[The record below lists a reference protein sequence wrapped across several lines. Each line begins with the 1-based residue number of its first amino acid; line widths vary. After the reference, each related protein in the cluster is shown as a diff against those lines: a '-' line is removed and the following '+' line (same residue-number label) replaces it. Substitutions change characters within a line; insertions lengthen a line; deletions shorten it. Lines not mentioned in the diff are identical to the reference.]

1 MRQRIIT
8 GIILIIALVPTV
20 IYGGW
25 LFNLVIAL
33 LCTIGS
39 MEILRMAKIK
49 RKNAPSIITYV
60 GLLSIVFYQQIAPT
74 IPENLTHAILPLL
87 SIMLL
92 LMSTVI
98 IDGYDFTKAGI
109 STLAMFYLGLGG
121 YAAVQIREVNFALFM
136 FILLVVFTTDMG
148 AYFIGSKI
156 GKRKLVPKISP
167 NKTVEGAIGGIVSA
181 LILAAIYLT
190 FFSFTYSYLVMLM
203 IAVVL
208 SITGQFGDL
217 IASRLKRHFEVKDAG
232 SIFPGHGG
240 VLDRFDSVL
249 FTLAMALLLGLV

>member
-8 GIILIIALVPTV
+8 GIILMVTLVP
-20 IYGGW
+20 IIFYGGW

-33 LCTIGS
+33 LCTVGS
-39 MEILRMAKIK
+39 MEVLRMAKIN
-49 RKNAPSIITYV
+49 RKTVPSIITYI
-60 GLLSIVFYQQIAPT
+60 GLLSIVFYDQISFFIPGHLSQEIAP
-74 IPENLTHAILPLL
+74 LL
-87 SIMLL
+87 AIMLL
-92 LMSTVI
+92 LVSTVI
-98 IDGYDFTKAGI
+98 IDQYDFTKAGI

-121 YAAVQIREVNFALFM
+121 YAAVSVREADFTLFL

-156 GKRKLVPKISP
+156 GKKKLVPKISP
-167 NKTVEGAIGGIVSA
+167 NKTVEGAVGGTVSA
-181 LILAAIYLT
+181 LILAAIYLS
-190 FFSFTYSYLVMLM
+190 FFSFNYSYSSMLI
-203 IAVVL
+203 IAIIL

-232 SIFPGHGG
+232 DIFPGHGG

-249 FTLAMALLLGLV
+249 FTLAMAILLGIF

>member
-8 GIILIIALVPTV
+8 GIVLVATLVPAV
-20 IYGGW
+20 IYGDW
-25 LFNLVIAL
+25 LFNLLIAILCVIG
-33 LCTIGS
+33 IF
-39 MEILRMAKIK
+39 EILRMAKINQK
-49 RKNAPSIITYV
+49 PIPSIITYV
-60 GLLSIVFYQQIAPT
+60 GLLSIIFYDQISIV
-74 IPENLTHAILPLL
+74 IPESLSQAIVPLL

-98 IDGYDFTKAGI
+98 VDNFDFTKAGV

-121 YAAVQIREVNFALFM
+121 YGAISVRESDLALLG

-167 NKTVEGAIGGIVSA
+167 NKTVEGAVGGILSA
-181 LILAAIYLT
+181 LLLAAIYLH
-190 FFSFTYSYLVMLM
+190 FFSFKYSYFVMLV
-203 IAVVL
+203 IAIIL
-208 SITGQFGDL
+208 SIAGQFGDL
-217 IASRLKRHFEVKDAG
+217 IASRLKRHFKVKDAG
-232 SIFPGHGG
+232 TIFPGHGG

-249 FTLAMALLLGLV
+249 FTLAMAALLGIV